1 MVYQVVVSFW
11 PFSLQ
16 SIHSADG
23 GNDPLF
29 NLTAF
34 FAGFKNKEEHKNE
47 SLSTLCSADKN
58 SFQPIQ

>member
-29 NLTAF
+29 NFTAF
-34 FAGFKNKEEHKNE
+34 FAGFNN
-47 SLSTLCSADKN
+47 L
-58 SFQPIQ
+58 QVM